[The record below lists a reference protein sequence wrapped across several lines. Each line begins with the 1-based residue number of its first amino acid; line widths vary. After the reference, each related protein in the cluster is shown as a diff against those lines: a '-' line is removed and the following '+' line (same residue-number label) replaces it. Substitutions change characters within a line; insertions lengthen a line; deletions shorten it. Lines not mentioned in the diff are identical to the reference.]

1 MKKLLLFILVMVCF
15 TIGTDAQIIHVTPG
29 LLTIQAGI
37 DSAANGDT
45 VLVAEGTYFE
55 NINFKGKA
63 ITVASQFIMDGDTSH
78 ISKTIIDG
86 SQSVNPDTASVVAM
100 WSGEDTTSVLMGFT
114 ITGGTGTIHDFIDGK
129 VRGGGGLYISGSGG
143 KIAYN
148 IIEENQVK
156 KTGSQYGH
164 EGGGIFTV
172 VHNNHSL
179 IIRENIIRGNTAK
192 GIYAMGGG
200 ISARGGRIIC
210 EYNEITDN
218 LADGIQYSFGG
229 GMAGIF
235 FDVLNGVTY
244 FEGVIHEAI
253 VRNNIISGDTSIS
266 EWQCYGGGG
275 YAHAQGYGE
284 EFIRVYNNIICNNHT
299 NAGGGGLFLSDNSQ
313 GRFFNNTI
321 VDNTAEYDANCAVVL
336 NSKEC
341 ALYNNIMWGYGSSTK
356 NEFILSNPDAA
367 KLLLFN
373 NILLQPFTNEDPVT
387 AFNNLEAEPVFQ
399 SGTYELA
406 EGSPGIGWGRD
417 SFKVDGTWYYAP
429 ASDIFGN
436 KRPDPVDPYV
446 DAGAVESAFPRPVY
460 HNAKLASIGILDFKL
475 RPDFHQDTLHY
486 VLPVPDTSV
495 VTPQLDVIPWDWLAE
510 IDINNAQDIGSLDP
524 ADRTTTITVTADD
537 GYTQEIYTVQFDY
550 MDTTST
556 LSNLSISKG
565 TLVPEFNPDI
575 LEYTVCLP
583 RLETKTPTVTCE
595 TTDPNAS
602 FNIVYAKDIQSL
614 YQPFRTTTITVTA
627 EDGIRQTEY
636 EIVHDVDKFIPSIT
650 HASDTVILPDSIEV
664 SSNEDGYIY
673 LVPVTTQ
680 PNLES
685 IMAHRIDS
693 TIVVED
699 VIAYIDTA
707 VCGTYWLYVIDNCLN
722 ISSAVDVTIID
733 PTIPSITYVS
743 ATVMLPDSIEVTSN
757 EDGSIYLVPVY
768 TSKDLES
775 IMAKTIDSTIVTAGV
790 IAYIN
795 TSDTGTYWLYA
806 IDNCL
811 NISSP
816 DWVNIINGI
825 SENIA
830 ENVRLYPV
838 PVDQIL
844 YIETS
849 EAISSVELFNIV
861 GVKVMDKSKPEG
873 PIDMGNLEQGIY
885 FIRIKTDKGEI
896 YTGKVIKK

>member
-1 MKKLLLFILVMVCF
+1 MKKSLLFILAMVCF
-15 TIGTDAQIIHVTPG
+15 IIGTNAQIIHVNPG
-29 LLTIQAGI
+29 LLTIQSGI
-37 DSAANGDT
+37 DSAATGDT

-63 ITVASQFIMDGDTSH
+63 ITVASRFILDGDTSH
-78 ISKTIIDG
+78 ISRTVIDG
-86 SQSVNPDTASVVAM
+86 SQSSKPDTASVVTM

-114 ITGGTGTIHDFIDGK
+114 ITGGTGTIHAFIDGK

-143 KIAYN
+143 KISYN

-200 ISARGGRIIC
+200 IAARGGRIIC

-284 EFIRVYNNIICNNHT
+284 EFIQVYNNIICNNHT

-446 DAGAVESAFPRPVY
+446 DAGAVESAFPRPVS
-460 HNAKLASIGILDFKL
+460 HNADLINIGLKSHHKLCPNVHK
-475 RPDFHQDTLHY
+475 DTLHY
-486 VLPVPDTSV
+486 ILRVPDTTI
-495 VTPQLDVIPWDWLAE
+495 VTPQLDVITWDWLAE
-510 IDINNAQDIGSLDP
+510 IDINNAPDIGSPDP
-524 ADRTTTITVTADD
+524 ADRTTTIMVTADD
-537 GYTQEIYTVQFDY
+537 GYTQKTYTVQFVY
-550 MDTTST
+550 MSNITT
-556 LSNLSISKG
+556 LSKLSISKG
-565 TLVPEFNPDI
+565 TLVPEFQSDSLI
-575 LEYTVCLP
+575 YTVCLP
-583 RLETKTPTVTCE
+583 KDEKIAPPVNYE
-595 TTDPNAS
+595 TTDSNATVFVKYAPN
-602 FNIVYAKDIQSL
+602 IQL
-614 YQPFRTTTITVTA
+614 PDPWNQYREYRTTVITVTA

-636 EIVHDVDKFIPSIT
+636 EIVHDVDKSIPSIT
-650 HASDTVILPDSIEV
+650 HASDTVL
-664 SSNEDGYIY
+664 
-673 LVPVTTQ
+673 
-680 PNLES
+680 
-685 IMAHRIDS
+685 
-693 TIVVED
+693 
-699 VIAYIDTA
+699 
-707 VCGTYWLYVIDNCLN
+707 
-722 ISSAVDVTIID
+722 
-733 PTIPSITYVS
+733 
-743 ATVMLPDSIEVTSN
+743 LPDSIEVTSN
-757 EDGSIYLVPVY
+757 EDGYIYLVPVN
-768 TSKDLES
+768 TSKNLES
-775 IMAKTIDSTIVTAGV
+775 IMAHKIDSTIVSSGV
-790 IAYIN
+790 VAYIN

-816 DWVNIINGI
+816 VPVTIIPDTTEGI
-825 SENIA
+825 NENMISIIC
-830 ENVRLYPV
+830 LYPV
-838 PVDQIL
+838 PVEQTL

-849 EAISSVELFNIV
+849 ETISTVELFNVV
-861 GVKVMDKSKPEG
+861 GVKIMEESKPEG
-873 PIDMGNLEQGIY
+873 HIDVGNLEQGIY
-885 FIRIKTDKGEI
+885 FIRIKTDKGEL
-896 YTGKVIKK
+896 YTGKVVKK